1 MFYNEIVEELRQLQ
15 AQQETAYVVE
25 EKGQCEWF
33 EFNVHVGACPR
44 LGGGTL
50 VLYCQGCANEDK
62 SSSTQK

>member
-33 EFNVHVGACPR
+33 EFNVHLGAVTQV
-44 LGGGTL
+44 GGG
-50 VLYCQGCANEDK
+50 VLWYYIVRDVQMKTNLH
-62 SSSTQK
+62 TQK